1 MIGISIKTGV
11 PVMTI
16 KYTKEQL
23 NKFDKDLLI
32 ELFLGMQ
39 GQMEELSRQTQALN
53 DRMQLM
59 MEQMVLFQKNRFG
72 RSSEKMADSEQIR
85 FMEVDGTIVFFN
97 EAEAVCDLDAPEP
110 DDLELKA
117 PKKKKQPGKKAAD
130 IAGLTVKRIDHYL
143 KEEELTAEFGENG
156 WKQLPDAISRCYQF
170 IPASVVIEEHHTGV
184 YSSKLDEHMIKAPH
198 PRNLLHGS
206 LVSPSLAAAVIN
218 GKYVNAVPLYR
229 LEKEFERY
237 GLAITRQNMANW
249 MIRLGEEYLGTM
261 YDYLHKLLYDYHVI
275 QADETPVL
283 VNKDGRPAGSQ
294 SYMWVYRSGFMYRD
308 RQIILYEYQ
317 KTRNASHPREFLR
330 DYTGICVTDGYQV
343 YHTLEKERE
352 NLKIAGCWVH
362 CRRRFND
369 ALEVIPKAHRKE
381 SILHLIMKQ
390 IQAIYREEGKLSDFS
405 TEDRLMQH
413 QLVVK
418 PLVDAFFAY
427 LKQNEPKIPKNGKI
441 REAFTYALNRESY
454 LKVFLEDG
462 DVPIDN
468 NASERAIRG
477 FCIGKKN
484 WEMIDTVNG
493 ANSSAIIYSIAET
506 AKANNLKP
514 FDYFEYLLTEIP
526 KHVDDKNTDFLAE
539 LLPWSDM
546 LPENIRKPQKA
557 SGK

>member
-1 MIGISIKTGV
+1 M
-11 PVMTI
+11 
-16 KYTKEQL
+16 
-23 NKFDKDLLI
+23 
-32 ELFLGMQ
+32 
-39 GQMEELSRQTQALN
+39 
-53 DRMQLM
+53 
-59 MEQMVLFQKNRFG
+59 
-72 RSSEKMADSEQIR
+72 
-85 FMEVDGTIVFFN
+85 
-97 EAEAVCDLDAPEP
+97 
-110 DDLELKA
+110 
-117 PKKKKQPGKKAAD
+117 
-130 IAGLTVKRIDHYL
+130 
-143 KEEELTAEFGENG
+143 
-156 WKQLPDAISRCYQF
+156 
-170 IPASVVIEEHHTGV
+170 ASVR
-184 YSSKLDEHMIKAPH
+184 Y
-198 PRNLLHGS
+198 LLMCALS
-206 LVSPSLAAAVIN
+206 
-218 GKYVNAVPLYR
+218 
-229 LEKEFERY
+229 
-237 GLAITRQNMANW
+237 
-249 MIRLGEEYLGTM
+249 
-261 YDYLHKLLYDYHVI
+261 
-275 QADETPVL
+275 
-283 VNKDGRPAGSQ
+283 
-294 SYMWVYRSGFMYRD
+294 
-308 RQIILYEYQ
+308 
-317 KTRNASHPREFLR
+317 
-330 DYTGICVTDGYQV
+330 
-343 YHTLEKERE
+343 E
-352 NLKIAGCWVH
+352 NSDKVH

-405 TEDRLMQH
+405 TEDRLMQR

-441 REAFTYALNRESY
+441 REAFTYALNQESY

-546 LPENIRKPQKA
+546 LPKNIRKPQKA

>member
-72 RSSEKMADSEQIR
+72 RSSEKMADPEQIR

-261 YDYLHKLLYDYHVI
+261 YDHLHKLLYDHHVI

-352 NLKIAGCWVH
+352 DLKIAGCWVH

>member
-1 MIGISIKTGV
+1 
-11 PVMTI
+11 MTI

-23 NKFDKDLLI
+23 NKFDKELLI

-110 DDLELKA
+110 EDLELKA

-170 IPASVVIEEHHTGV
+170 ISASVVIEEHHIGV

-405 TEDRLMQH
+405 TEDRLMQR

-441 REAFTYALNRESY
+441 REAFTYALNQESY